1 MKNTMKQIE
10 KYVGYYFLAYLFVL
24 ILCGFFQYFTVCQG
38 KSLECNFSIGGINK
52 ILTTTA
58 TVLTPIIAIIGYLSW
73 RNQETYKKS
82 QELIDLCI
90 DKIRDLQISWHES
103 REYGEVSRFQYY
115 LARGILGT
123 ENLDDV
129 KLFHNELEKNN
140 KNIKLLDDLVF
151 LIDKL
156 YHEIKNDF
164 TALEN
169 AIDNVEYMLNK
180 NLEDLLV
187 FHQQLVII
195 KYGDNFTLKSENEM
209 REICKRLDRYCDQF
223 MGGNKD
229 DIKYDYKNDIN
240 ESLLKISKEIL
251 KIKKEI

>member
-1 MKNTMKQIE
+1 MKQIE

-129 KLFHNELEKNN
+129 KL
-140 KNIKLLDDLVF
+140 LDDLVF

>member
-115 LARGILGT
+115 LARGILG
-123 ENLDDV
+123 
-129 KLFHNELEKNN
+129 
-140 KNIKLLDDLVF
+140 
-151 LIDKL
+151 
-156 YHEIKNDF
+156 
-164 TALEN
+164 
-169 AIDNVEYMLNK
+169 
-180 NLEDLLV
+180 
-187 FHQQLVII
+187 
-195 KYGDNFTLKSENEM
+195 
-209 REICKRLDRYCDQF
+209 
-223 MGGNKD
+223 
-229 DIKYDYKNDIN
+229 
-240 ESLLKISKEIL
+240 
-251 KIKKEI
+251 